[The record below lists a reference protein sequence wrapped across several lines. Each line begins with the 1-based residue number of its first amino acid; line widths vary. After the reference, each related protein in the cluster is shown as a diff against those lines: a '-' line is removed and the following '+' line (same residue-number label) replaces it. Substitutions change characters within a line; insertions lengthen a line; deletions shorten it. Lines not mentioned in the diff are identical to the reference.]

1 MIQACASITLLVVN
15 ILIELFL
22 HYHCVAYDSS
32 NTKVDQRTD
41 TCENASVTTGKS
53 FELYRHTFALKSYSF
68 SFHACRQSK
77 NDKIIIFLFQ
87 MLQKRIR

>member
-1 MIQACASITLLVVN
+1 MIQVCTSITLLVVN

-41 TCENASVTTGKS
+41 TCENASLTTGKS
-53 FELYRHTFALKSYSF
+53 FELCKISF
-68 SFHACRQSK
+68 P
-77 NDKIIIFLFQ
+77 IINYTSLPMETHCLTVCFEVL
-87 MLQKRIR
+87 